1 MQRLTLLFTA
11 ICASCFMLNAQRI
24 LIVNGFLHP
33 VVGQEI
39 SNALIEIEK
48 GKIIGIKNALANSYN
63 PKDWDTV
70 IDANGQHIYP
80 AFVAANSTLGL
91 TEIEAV
97 RASNDYNDVGTFNPH
112 LRTQIA
118 FNVESKVL
126 ETAKTNGVL
135 IVQSTPRG
143 GIISGSSSI
152 MFSGGWNWEDA
163 TILANDGI
171 HVHLP
176 QTTTGGG
183 WWAEPSAKGI
193 NDSYHSEWQKINAFF
208 AVALAYANSENPTF
222 DQRLE
227 AMKNCFKGTKR
238 VYFYADDIQQI
249 IDVIDFA
256 QTLKLPFPV
265 IVGGNDAY
273 LVGQRLVDSH
283 IPIMLQRLHR
293 LPEREEDPV
302 DLPYRLPAM
311 LSKMGVPFCLQNDG
325 GMEAMNA
332 RNLPFV
338 AGTAMAYGLS
348 EEEALKAITLSP
360 CEIMGID
367 AMYGSLEIGKSAT
380 LFISKGPSLEMK
392 TNNVTTILLHGVLQ
406 NSHNFQEQLYLKYQQ
421 KYSVTKP

>member
-1 MQRLTLLFTA
+1 MQRLTLFF
-11 ICASCFMLNAQRI
+11 IFFGASCFVLHAQRI

-48 GKIIGIKNALANSYN
+48 GKIIGIKNALANAYN
-63 PKDWDTV
+63 AKDWDTV
-70 IDANGQHIYP
+70 IDASGQHIYP
-80 AFVAANSTLGL
+80 GFVAANSILGL

-97 RASNDYNDVGTFNPH
+97 RASNDYYDVGTFNPH
-112 LRTQIA
+112 IRTQIA
-118 FNVESKVL
+118 FNAESKVL

-135 IVQSTPRG
+135 IVQSTPKG
-143 GIISGSSSI
+143 GVISGASSI

-163 TILANDGI
+163 TILADDGI

-176 QTTTGGG
+176 QTTSGGG
-183 WWAEPSAKGI
+183 WWAEPAPKNS
-193 NDSYHSEWQKINAFF
+193 NDSYRTEWVAINNFFSLASAYAHSEKP
-208 AVALAYANSENPTF
+208 SF

-227 AMKNCFKGTKR
+227 AMKSCFVGKKR

-256 QTLKLPFPV
+256 QTFKLPFPV
-265 IVGGNDAY
+265 IIGGNDAY
-273 LVGQRLVDSH
+273 LVGQRLIDSH
-283 IPIMLQRLHR
+283 IPIMVQRLHR

-302 DLPYRLPAM
+302 DLPYKLPA
-311 LSKMGVPFCLQNDG
+311 LLAKMGVPFCLQNDG

-332 RNLPFV
+332 RNLPFL
-338 AGTAMAYGLS
+338 AGTAMAHGLS
-348 EEEALKAITLSP
+348 EAEALRSITLSP

-367 AMYGSLEIGKSAT
+367 AMYGTLEIGKSAT
-380 LFISKGPSLEMK
+380 LFISKGPALEMK

-406 NSHNFQEQLYLKYQQ
+406 NSHNFQEALYLKYQE
-421 KYSVTKP
+421 KYENAKP